1 MNFSQGITGR
11 IMAFQKADAKCLVWG
26 LSRKKENGH
35 DRVMRIDKRTA
46 STLVEIAREHF
57 GDVEVRLFGSRLDD
71 SRRGGDIDIQIFAP
85 ESTYRDEVAFLADV
99 EQRLG
104 ERVDLRVQ
112 RGEPLLIDTIAMDA
126 GIVL

>member
-1 MNFSQGITGR
+1 
-11 IMAFQKADAKCLVWG
+11 
-26 LSRKKENGH
+26 
-35 DRVMRIDKRTA
+35 MRIDKRTA

-126 GIVL
+126 GIVLSGMC